1 MAPPGGDTVL
11 SENDWKCV
19 SQALQR
25 MEEITLHRT
34 LGKKELTVR
43 TLQVKRAWPVAMIV
57 QVKYR
62 SPNLDWVQNYESV
75 EEARRCLTHI

>member
-1 MAPPGGDTVL
+1 MIPVL
-11 SENDWKCV
+11 SENDWKHV

-25 MEEITLHRT
+25 MEEITLPRA
-34 LGKKELTVR
+34 LGKKEITVR

-57 QVKYR
+57 QVKYN